1 MGTDE
6 MQAWLWKQYGGPEAL
21 RLGQVPKPRPDAHEV
36 LVRVRAVS
44 INAADWHAMRGKPAF
59 ARLTY
64 GLVHPKPQSLGV
76 DVAGQ
81 VESVGDDVESVKPG
95 DEVFANLL
103 EHGLGGFAEY
113 VSVPVEALAPKPEGI
128 SMEEAAAL
136 PMSGVTA
143 LQGVDHLGQ
152 IEPGH
157 KVLINGGSGGV
168 GTYAVQISHSY
179 GPDLTVVTSPQALD
193 TARSLGADH
202 VIDYTKSD
210 FVQGGVRYD
219 FILDTVGNRS
229 ASDLKRALVEGG
241 KAAVTGFTSIANL
254 LGVSVRGGKTVSRV
268 EAHVGTGD
276 LNRLTALIANG
287 AVRPVIDRSFSF
299 AEIPAAI
306 AYIELGHARGK
317 VVAAGLHE

>member
-21 RLGQVPKPRPDAHEV
+21 RLGQAPKPRPDAHEV
-36 LVRVRAVS
+36 LVRVQAVS

-81 VESVGDDVESVKPG
+81 VESVGDEVESVKPG

-128 SMEEAAAL
+128 SMAEAAAL

-143 LQGVDHLGQ
+143 LQGLDHLGQ
-152 IEPGH
+152 IESGH

-168 GTYAVQISHSY
+168 GTYAVQIAHSY
-179 GPDLTVVTSPQALD
+179 GPDLTVVTSPQGLES
-193 TARSLGADH
+193 ARPLGADH
-202 VIDYTKSD
+202 VVDYTTTD
-210 FVQGGVRYD
+210 FVAGGVRYD

-229 ASDLKRALVEGG
+229 ASDLKRALVDGG

-276 LNRLTALIANG
+276 LNRLTALIASG
-287 AVRPVIDRSFSF
+287 AMRPVIDRSFSF

-306 AYIELGHARGK
+306 AYVELGHARGK
-317 VVAAGLHE
+317 VVAAGL